1 MMMLHSDN
9 GARTPQLDFEAWR
22 ALLRSNCGGE
32 VEVTAPNT
40 FAGWMRP
47 LSACGLPAAAVKIQ
61 WRPAARD
68 HGCYAHRVE
77 RTQRDVRLNGADHY
91 LILFQVTGQSTLTQI
106 DQTMQL
112 SAGDVALIDASRPAT
127 YLSRHRSVQWLSLQ
141 LPRKSLQSHLG
152 FVPQARLGRQESR
165 AGRLLFNLIR
175 EADTEAAFSAADP
188 YMQLAIYDLVAALFA
203 SSDPSPFLCSTDKLF
218 TRICDVI
225 KNAFSD
231 PDFGPHDA
239 AVAAG
244 VSLRYVQ
251 KLFTARGTTCSEF
264 IYSLRLDHAGYLL
277 RRRAVLGPGQPL
289 SEIAYACGFRDY
301 PHFAR
306 RFRNRFGYP
315 PGGQAG
321 DHQSAGDGIVRV
333 GTAESASLAH
343 DIQAPAP

>member
-1 MMMLHSDN
+1 MMMLQSED
-9 GARTPQLDFEAWR
+9 GAGTPQLDFEAWR

-32 VEVTAPNT
+32 VKVTAPKA

-47 LSACGLPAAAVKIQ
+47 LSACGLSAAAVKIQ
-61 WRPAARD
+61 WRPAGRD

-77 RTQRDVRLNGADHY
+77 RTQRDVRQNGADHY
-91 LILFQVTGQSTLTQI
+91 LILFQVAGQSTLTQI

-112 SAGDVALIDASRPAT
+112 TAGDVALIDASRPAT

-152 FVPQARLGRQESR
+152 FEPQARLGRHGTR

-175 EADTEAAFSAADP
+175 DADTEAAFSAADL
-188 YMQLAIYDLVAALFA
+188 YMQLAIYDLVGALFA
-203 SSDPSPFLCSTDKLF
+203 SSDPSPVSCSTDKLF
-218 TRICDVI
+218 ARICGVI
-225 KNAFSD
+225 ESGFSD
-231 PDFGPHDA
+231 PDFGPHEA
-239 AVAAG
+239 AVAAR

-251 KLFTARGTTCSEF
+251 KLFTTRGTTCSEF

-277 RRRAVLGPGQPL
+277 HRRALLGSGQPL

-306 RFRNRFGYP
+306 RFRNRFGYT
-315 PGGQAG
+315 PGAQARYR
-321 DHQSAGDGIVRV
+321 QTAGEGIVRA
-333 GTAESASLAH
+333 GTGESASLTH
-343 DIQAPAP
+343 DIQATAP